1 MNLINN
7 VIGYSASITSICIT
21 LPQTYKIIRTQSAND
36 LSYFSIIISL
46 ISSFLWISYGILI
59 KDNPIIVTDCVMSI
73 LSALQLICK
82 IYYDKKTS
90 SPISSISST
99 SS

>member
-36 LSYFSIIISL
+36 LSYTSITLSL
-46 ISSFLWISYGILI
+46 ISSFLWIFYGILI
-59 KDNPIIVTDCVMSI
+59 KDYPIIITDCVMSI

-82 IYYDKKTS
+82 IYYDNKEFSSTS
-90 SPISSISST
+90 SISSISS
-99 SS
+99 